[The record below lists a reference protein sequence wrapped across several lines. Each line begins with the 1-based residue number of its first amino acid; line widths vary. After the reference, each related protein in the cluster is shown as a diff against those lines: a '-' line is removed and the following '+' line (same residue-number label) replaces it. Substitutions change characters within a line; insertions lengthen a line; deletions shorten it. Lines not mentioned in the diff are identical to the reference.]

1 MKLPET
7 RYARS
12 RDGAYIAYQAL
23 GEGAVDLL
31 WISPWFS
38 HLELLWEYPPVERFY
53 REMASFARLILLDQR
68 GVGLSDR
75 SRGLPDLETR
85 VDDVRAVLD
94 AVGSQRTVLW
104 GAGPDGGALCAMFA
118 ATYPERVP
126 ALAFWNASAKALRSE
141 DYPFGASRDDEEALE
156 ELLAEGWGLEER
168 TAEIMARLG
177 APSLPADPG
186 TIRWAARTCRGM
198 GSPGDVAAFDRM
210 WDGIDFRAICPSL
223 HVPTIAIYRDD
234 AGDPRWAAQCEDL
247 AARIP
252 GATTARLA
260 AGDFPPWLG
269 DMQIAV
275 RTLRDFIRNVSD
287 EETSLDRVLA
297 TVLFT
302 DIVDSTGTAA
312 ELGDARWRTL
322 INEHDRI
329 ARSIV
334 ARYRGDHVESRGDGL
349 LATFDGPARAVR
361 CAQAISEAVRPL
373 GIEIRAGAH
382 TGEIERL
389 EHGIA
394 GLGVHIAARV
404 AARAGAGEIWT
415 SSTVKDLTA
424 GAGLAFDDRGEH
436 ELRGVPDR
444 WRLYRV
450 IPPAWGAL
458 DRRVA
463 PAGDQ
468 LPPAL

>member
-1 MKLPET
+1 MKIPET

-12 RDGAYIAYQAL
+12 QDGAYIAYQVF
-23 GEGAVDLL
+23 GDGDVDLL

-85 VDDVRAVLD
+85 VDDVRSVLN
-94 AVGSQRTVLW
+94 AVGCQRTVLW

-126 ALAFWNASAKALRSE
+126 VLAFWNASAKAMRSE
-141 DYPFGASRDDEEALE
+141 DYAFGASRDEEAAFDD
-156 ELLAEGWGLEER
+156 LLAAGWGLEER
-168 TAEIMARLG
+168 TAEIMAVLG
-177 APSLPADPG
+177 APSLPNDPA

-198 GSPGDVAAFDRM
+198 GSPGDVAAFNRM
-210 WDGIDFRAICPSL
+210 WDAIDFRAVCPSI
-223 HVPTIAIYRDD
+223 HVPTIAILREDP
-234 AGDPRWAAQCEDL
+234 GDPNWVLQCDDL

-252 GATTARLA
+252 GARTAKLA

-269 DMQIAV
+269 DTPTAV
-275 RTLRDFIRNVSD
+275 RTLRDFVREVRV
-287 EETSLDRVLA
+287 EEASLDRVLA
-297 TVLFT
+297 TILFT
-302 DIVDSTGTAA
+302 DIVDSTATAA

-322 INEHDRI
+322 IDEHDRI
-329 ARSIV
+329 ARAIV
-334 ARYRGDHVESRGDGL
+334 ARYRGAHLESRGDGL
-349 LATFDGPARAVR
+349 LATFDGPARAVK
-361 CAQAISEAVRPL
+361 CAQAIGEALRPL

-382 TGEIERL
+382 TGEIEL
-389 EHGIA
+389 IEHGIA

-404 AARAGAGEIWT
+404 AARAGANETWV

-424 GAGLAFDDRGEH
+424 GSGLAFEDRGEH
-436 ELRGVPDR
+436 ELKGVPER

-450 IPPAWGAL
+450 ATVPA
-458 DRRVA
+458 R
-463 PAGDQ
+463 
-468 LPPAL
+468 